1 MVYYQLA
8 LVFLLLH
15 VLDRL
20 LFDRQRGQLDGLCLQ
35 EEGRDDPVV
44 DAVVPVGLCFE
55 FGHLVGLHDV
65 VDDALVE
72 LHVVFLLAQLDHEV
86 FAVANVLALEIVD
99 LVLGLFVLQL
109 PLFDDLT
116 RHVHF
121 FFDRGELLL
130 HIHDLF
136 FLLLFF
142 DGELLCRLSL
152 LFQV

>member
-1 MVYYQLA
+1 MVDDQFP

-15 VLDRL
+15 ILDSL
-20 LFDRQRGQLDGLCLQ
+20 LFDGQRGEFNGLSFQ
-35 EEGRDDPVV
+35 KEGRDDPVI

-55 FGHLVGLHDV
+55 FGHLVVLHNV

-86 FAVANVLALEIVD
+86 FAVANALALEIVD
-99 LVLGLFVLQL
+99 LVLGLFILQL

-116 RHVHF
+116 RHIDF

-130 HIHDLF
+130 HLH
-136 FLLLFF
+136 
-142 DGELLCRLSL
+142 
-152 LFQV
+152 

>member
-1 MVYYQLA
+1 MVDDQLP

-15 VLDRL
+15 ILDSL
-20 LFDRQRGQLDGLCLQ
+20 LFDGQRGEFNGLSFQ
-35 EEGRDDPVV
+35 KEGRDDPVI

-55 FGHLVGLHDV
+55 FGHLVVLHNV

-86 FAVANVLALEIVD
+86 FAVANALALEIVD
-99 LVLGLFVLQL
+99 LVLGLFILQF

-116 RHVHF
+116 RHIDF

-130 HIHDLF
+130 HLH
-136 FLLLFF
+136 
-142 DGELLCRLSL
+142 
-152 LFQV
+152 

>member
-1 MVYYQLA
+1 VVDDQLP

-15 VLDRL
+15 ILDSL
-20 LFDRQRGQLDGLCLQ
+20 LFDGQRGEFNGLSFQ
-35 EEGRDDPVV
+35 KEGRDDPVI

-55 FGHLVGLHDV
+55 FGHLVVLHNV

-86 FAVANVLALEIVD
+86 FAVANALALEIVD
-99 LVLGLFVLQL
+99 LVLGLFILQL

-116 RHVHF
+116 RHIDF

-130 HIHDLF
+130 HLH
-136 FLLLFF
+136 
-142 DGELLCRLSL
+142 
-152 LFQV
+152 

>member
-1 MVYYQLA
+1 MVDDQFP

-15 VLDRL
+15 VLDSL
-20 LFDRQRGQLDGLCLQ
+20 LFDGQRGEFNGLSFQ
-35 EEGRDDPVV
+35 KEGRDDPVI

-55 FGHLVGLHDV
+55 FGHLVVLHNV

-86 FAVANVLALEIVD
+86 FAVANALALEIVD
-99 LVLGLFVLQL
+99 LVLGLFILQL

-116 RHVHF
+116 RHIDF

-130 HIHDLF
+130 HLH
-136 FLLLFF
+136 
-142 DGELLCRLSL
+142 
-152 LFQV
+152 

>member
-1 MVYYQLA
+1 VVDDQFP

-15 VLDRL
+15 ILDSL
-20 LFDRQRGQLDGLCLQ
+20 LFDGQRGEFNGLSFQ
-35 EEGRDDPVV
+35 KEGRDDPVI

-55 FGHLVGLHDV
+55 FGHLVVLHNV

-86 FAVANVLALEIVD
+86 FAVANALALEIVD
-99 LVLGLFVLQL
+99 LVLGLFILQL

-116 RHVHF
+116 RHIDF

-130 HIHDLF
+130 HLH
-136 FLLLFF
+136 
-142 DGELLCRLSL
+142 
-152 LFQV
+152 